1 MPQLPQRTVQSL
13 LGTEWT
19 RRSDGHPVTV
29 VAVYSDDVA
38 AGPDTRIKLS
48 SQARTRTWHATYS
61 GLVNKYT
68 EDSDAFAEELTEIAT
83 GGALGQN

>member
-19 RRSDGHPVTV
+19 RRSDRHPVTV
-29 VAVYSDDVA
+29 VAVYGDAVA

-48 SQARTRTWHATYS
+48 SQARSRTWHATYS
-61 GLVNKYT
+61 GLFSKYR
-68 EDSDAFAEELTEIAT
+68 EDSEAFADELAEIA
-83 GGALGQN
+83 GDPY